1 MRSLL
6 QLKCVKTGPMPR
18 DGLHFAP
25 IQSAGEPLWYVRQGG
40 PAGLFLGTVVRVS
53 GGYQATRIMA
63 GGARPAGGF
72 HHRGAAAGRRPAT
85 IKRAR
90 ANEIKWGGG
99 PPATPCGEGPKR
111 RHSTAAGTQ

>member
-6 QLKCVKTGPMPR
+6 QLKCVKTGPRPR
-18 DGLHFAP
+18 AGLHFAR

-63 GGARPAGGF
+63 GGALPTEWFPDRE
-72 HHRGAAAGRRPAT
+72 AAARWLLTT
-85 IKRAR
+85 IKR
-90 ANEIKWGGG
+90 
-99 PPATPCGEGPKR
+99 P
-111 RHSTAAGTQ
+111 